1 MTLSDALPTAPRR
14 ATGGMVRGMDEQTT
28 GPAGPE
34 DVIIAVGDPG
44 LEQEAAT
51 IVAATGR
58 RAIRVDS
65 PDPSDAGWRRC
76 AAILIDSGEAS
87 AMLARVAAGD
97 GARPAREGLFLV
109 HSDDSGPPDGVADEL
124 GCGEPVPLPSCGAEL
139 VGRIG
144 RPGAVRA
151 GRVIA
156 CAPAVGGAGA
166 SVCAAVTA
174 MAAARAERD
183 GDVLL
188 IDADEWSGGADL
200 LLGAEAEPG
209 VRWPDVRA
217 DAGALDAG
225 ALFAAVPLAPV
236 RGRAGEFPGASG
248 ERATGIL
255 TGPRSRAD
263 DGWTVSPRAVA
274 AVIDAVV
281 GSGGTAV
288 VDLPAAG
295 PIAEAVVPRADVL
308 ALVVPAT
315 VRGLAAA
322 ARRAAALRRLGGDP
336 VAVVRWPA
344 PGGVTID
351 DIEFATGL
359 NVVAELPHVRGLERE
374 IEVDGLGRSVGKLM
388 RPLAPLLDLA
398 GDHDA
403 GHRW

>member
-1 MTLSDALPTAPRR
+1 
-14 ATGGMVRGMDEQTT
+14 MDEQTA

-34 DVIIAVGDPG
+34 DVIIAVEDPG

-76 AAILIDSGEAS
+76 AAILIDAGQAT
-87 AMLARVAAGD
+87 AMLARVTAGD
-97 GARPAREGLFLV
+97 GARPARQGLFLV
-109 HSDDSGPPDGVADEL
+109 HSDDTGPPERVADEL

-174 MAAARAERD
+174 MAAARD
-183 GDVLL
+183 GETLL

-225 ALFAAVPLAPV
+225 ALFAAVPVAPV
-236 RGRAGEFPGASG
+236 RGRAGEFVGASG
-248 ERATGIL
+248 EWAPGIL

-263 DGWTVSPRAVA
+263 DGWAVSPRAVA
-274 AVIDAVV
+274 AVVDAVV
-281 GSGGTAV
+281 GAGGTAV
-288 VDLPAAG
+288 VDVPASG
-295 PIAEAVVPRADVL
+295 PITEVVVPRADVL

-359 NVVAELPHVRGLERE
+359 DVVAELPQVRGLARE

-398 GDHDA
+398 GDRDA